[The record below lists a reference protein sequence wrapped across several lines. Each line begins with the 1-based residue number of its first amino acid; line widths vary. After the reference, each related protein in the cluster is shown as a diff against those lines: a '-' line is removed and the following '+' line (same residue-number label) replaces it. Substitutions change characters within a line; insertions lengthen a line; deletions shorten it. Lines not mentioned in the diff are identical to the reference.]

1 MNLKNLLKLIDKIPF
16 RYKTSFLLFIITGG
30 MISIILL
37 SQVSIYTVKN
47 DFDFLLEKRTKP
59 IIKLERIKD
68 TFTINIY
75 DTLSDIKNKNIS
87 VTQSRDVILLAQQL
101 IHKNWTSY
109 KNTNIHSDYKA
120 YFITKIMK
128 DLLLPSTMPEDKRL
142 QTSIIQ
148 NIDKKIILIN
158 KKVNHIYILFKQKK
172 EKKAIKLINKLYY
185 DINSININ
193 LTNLTAYDLNLAIQ
207 EKLNTQKVFNTLSL
221 ILNISI
227 LFVFFFSILL
237 TIIITNNFK
246 RTHHLLKDVVS
257 SKTQELQKLNDSLEK
272 RIKDEVNN
280 SRKKDMIMF
289 QQARLASLGEMI
301 ANIAHQWRQPLSSI
315 MMIVQSFQTK
325 MSLGKLNQ
333 EFVDRKV
340 QDAMLLSNNMS
351 NTLEDFQN
359 FFKPNKD
366 KTLFDL
372 KDCINN
378 SLELSKY
385 FLEQERIQ
393 VSFIIKNS
401 IKTYGF
407 YNELSHVI
415 LNFISNSKDV
425 LKDKKDNKLIKIIL
439 KESEDH
445 IIIRIYDNGGGVN
458 KEVLPQ
464 IFEPYYTTKY
474 KSAGTGL
481 GLYMSKQ
488 IIEKHMNG
496 SIKCKNVQH
505 NMKDQVLEACALFI
519 IKIPILKANNG

>member
-1 MNLKNLLKLIDKIPF
+1 MHPNCIPVFAIMLI
-16 RYKTSFLLFIITGG
+16 S
-30 MISIILL
+30 
-37 SQVSIYTVKN
+37 
-47 DFDFLLEKRTKP
+47 
-59 IIKLERIKD
+59 
-68 TFTINIY
+68 
-75 DTLSDIKNKNIS
+75 
-87 VTQSRDVILLAQQL
+87 
-101 IHKNWTSY
+101 
-109 KNTNIHSDYKA
+109 
-120 YFITKIMK
+120 
-128 DLLLPSTMPEDKRL
+128 
-142 QTSIIQ
+142 
-148 NIDKKIILIN
+148 
-158 KKVNHIYILFKQKK
+158 KQ
-172 EKKAIKLINKLYY
+172 LINKLYY
-185 DINSININ
+185 DINSINIY

-415 LNFISNSKDV
+415 LNIISNSKDV
-425 LKDKKDNKLIKIIL
+425 LKDKKDNKLLKIIL

-474 KSAGTGL
+474 KSAGTGI